1 MNVLTVEHVSRSFG
15 ERNILNDINFG
26 LAKGEKKALIA
37 KNGAG
42 KSTLMKIMAGLETPD
57 KGQVVVRDGI
67 RVGFLH
73 QEPNFDPEASLVEV
87 MLPRNGLYFEV
98 ISRYREAMLD
108 GETQSLAK
116 AATDMDNL
124 QAWEIEARMQEA
136 ASKLGLPDLRVKV
149 NSLSGGQKRRL
160 ALAGMLLEQPD
171 LLLLDEPTNHLDI
184 PMIEWLEDTLCS
196 SSLTLLVVT
205 HDRYFLD
212 AVCSGILELDQGK
225 LFSYQGDYANFLEKK
240 TERHLAE
247 DSEAAKNRNKFATEL
262 EWVRRMPKARSTK
275 SKSRL
280 NAFES
285 LKEKARFRR
294 NDSQLELQVPMKRL
308 GSKILEAIKISKT
321 FGDKK
326 LFEGFSYSFRKGERI
341 AIVGDNGTGKTTM
354 LKILTGQIPT
364 DTGKV
369 IVGETVEFGYF
380 SQDSAELPG
389 DKRIIEYVKETAEY
403 FDNQRK
409 GRVTASQLLTRFD
422 FPPSVQYTYISKLSG
437 GERRRLALLYML
449 LRQPNFLILDEP
461 TNDLDVLTLQKLEE
475 YLDDFAGCIIMVS
488 HDRFFVDRI
497 ADQLLIL
504 DGNGNASIFGGSFT
518 AFREQLLAEPSP
530 SAAQSKGLENEKEN
544 PIQKTKAK
552 LSYQQKRALEL
563 LPSDIEQLE
572 QKKKGLEEQLS
583 NPTASYNELKQWSEA
598 LATLN
603 AELEEK
609 ILHWMELDELA
620 SGIADGA

>member
-1 MNVLTVEHVSRSFG
+1 MNVLTVEHVCRSFG
-15 ERNILNDINFG
+15 ERVVLKDINFG

-37 KNGAG
+37 KNGTG
-42 KSTLMKIMAGLETPD
+42 KSTLMKIMAGLEVAD
-57 KGQVVVRDGI
+57 AGQVVIRDGI
-67 RVGFLH
+67 RIGFLH
-73 QEPNFDPEASLVEV
+73 QEPDFDPEASLVEV
-87 MLPRNGLYFEV
+87 MLPRNGRYFEV
-98 ISRYREAMLD
+98 VSRYREALQEGD
-108 GETQSLAK
+108 QQSIAQ

-124 QAWEIEARMQEA
+124 QAWEIESRMQEA
-136 ASKLGLPDLRVKV
+136 AFKLGLPDLGAKV

-184 PMIEWLEDTLCS
+184 PMIEWLEDTLS
-196 SSLTLLVVT
+196 SPSLTLLVVT

-225 LFSYQGDYANFLEKK
+225 LYSYQGDYAHFLEKK
-240 TERHLAE
+240 TERHMAE
-247 DSEAAKNRNKFATEL
+247 DSEAAKNRNKYATEL

-280 NAFES
+280 NAFEG

-294 NDSQLELQVPMKRL
+294 NDSQLELEVPMKRL
-308 GSKILEAIKISKT
+308 GSKILEAIKISKS
-321 FGDKK
+321 FGEKN
-326 LFEGFSYSFRKGERI
+326 LFSSFTYSFRKGERI

-369 IVGETVEFGYF
+369 IVGDTVEFGYF

-422 FPPSVQYTYISKLSG
+422 FPPAVQYTYISKLSG
-437 GERRRLALLYML
+437 GERRRLALLHML

-497 ADQLLIL
+497 ADQLIVL
-504 DGNGNASIFGGSFT
+504 DGKGNASIFGGSFT
-518 AFREQLLAEPSP
+518 AYREQLSTESTA
-530 SAAQSKGLENEKEN
+530 SANQEKNDGNAKDLPLQKSK
-544 PIQKTKAK
+544 TK

-563 LPSDIEQLE
+563 LPTEIEGLE
-572 QKKKGLEEQLS
+572 VKKKELEILLG
-583 NPTASYNELKQWSEA
+583 NALASYNDLKQWSEA
-598 LATLN
+598 LALLN
-603 AELEEK
+603 SELEDK
-609 ILHWMELDELA
+609 MTRWLELDELA
-620 SGIADGA
+620 SGSIEGA

>member
-1 MNVLTVEHVSRSFG
+1 
-15 ERNILNDINFG
+15 
-26 LAKGEKKALIA
+26 
-37 KNGAG
+37 
-42 KSTLMKIMAGLETPD
+42 
-57 KGQVVVRDGI
+57 
-67 RVGFLH
+67 
-73 QEPNFDPEASLVEV
+73 
-87 MLPRNGLYFEV
+87 
-98 ISRYREAMLD
+98 
-108 GETQSLAK
+108 
-116 AATDMDNL
+116 
-124 QAWEIEARMQEA
+124 
-136 ASKLGLPDLRVKV
+136 
-149 NSLSGGQKRRL
+149 
-160 ALAGMLLEQPD
+160 
-171 LLLLDEPTNHLDI
+171 
-184 PMIEWLEDTLCS
+184 
-196 SSLTLLVVT
+196 
-205 HDRYFLD
+205 
-212 AVCSGILELDQGK
+212 
-225 LFSYQGDYANFLEKK
+225 
-240 TERHLAE
+240 
-247 DSEAAKNRNKFATEL
+247 
-262 EWVRRMPKARSTK
+262 MPKARSTK

-280 NAFES
+280 NAFET

>member
-1 MNVLTVEHVSRSFG
+1 MNVLTVEHVFRSFG
-15 ERNILNDINFG
+15 ERTILNDVNFG
-26 LAKGEKKALIA
+26 LAKGDKRALIA

-42 KSTLMKIMAGLETPD
+42 KSTLMKIMAGLEVPD
-57 KGQVVVRDGI
+57 QGQVVVRAGI

-87 MLPRNGLYFEV
+87 MLPRNGQYFEV
-98 ISRYREAMLD
+98 ISNYREAMLH
-108 GETQSLAK
+108 GEPQAVAK

-124 QAWEIEARMQEA
+124 QAWEIESRMQEA
-136 ASKLGLPDLRVKV
+136 ASKLGLPDLQAKV

-184 PMIEWLEDTLCS
+184 PMIEWLEDTLS
-196 SSLTLLVVT
+196 SPALTLLVVT

-225 LFSYQGDYANFLEKK
+225 LYSYQGDYANFMEKK

-247 DSEAAKNRNKFATEL
+247 DSEAAKNRNKYATEL

-275 SKSRL
+275 SKSRI

-294 NDSQLELQVPMKRL
+294 NDSQLELEVPMKRL
-308 GSKILEAIKISKT
+308 GSKILEAIKISKS
-321 FGDKK
+321 FGEKN
-326 LFEGFSYSFRKGERI
+326 LFSPFTYSFRKGERI

-354 LKILTGQIPT
+354 LKILTGQLPT

-369 IVGETVEFGYF
+369 IVGDTVEFGYF

-389 DKRIIEYVKETAEY
+389 DKRIVEYVKETAEY

-422 FPPSVQYTYISKLSG
+422 FPPAVQYTYISKLSG
-437 GERRRLALLYML
+437 GERRRLALLHML

-497 ADQLLIL
+497 ADQLIVL
-504 DGNGNASIFGGSFT
+504 DGRGNASVFGGSFS
-518 AFREQLLAEPSP
+518 AFREQLHSTP
-530 SAAQSKGLENEKEN
+530 SAQVSQAKEAEIEKEQAV
-544 PIQKTKAK
+544 QKPKTK

-563 LPSDIEQLE
+563 LPGEIE
-572 QKKKGLEEQLS
+572 KLEEQKQELEEQIG
-583 NPTASYNELKQWSEA
+583 NPMASYEDLKRWSEA
-598 LATLN
+598 LSTIN
-603 AELEEK
+603 TELEGK
-609 ILHWMELDELA
+609 MMQWMELEDMA
-620 SGIADGA
+620 SGGA

>member
-1 MNVLTVEHVSRSFG
+1 MNVLTVEHVTRSFG
-15 ERNILNDINFG
+15 ERTILNDINFG
-26 LAKGEKKALIA
+26 LAKGDKRALIA

-42 KSTLMKIMAGLETPD
+42 KSTLMKIMAGLESPD
-57 KGQVVVRDGI
+57 QGQVVVRDGI

-87 MLPRNGLYFEV
+87 MLPRNGRYFEV
-98 ISRYREAMLD
+98 ISNYREAMLH
-108 GETQSLAK
+108 GEPQTVAK

-124 QAWEIEARMQEA
+124 QAWEIESRMQEA
-136 ASKLGLPDLRVKV
+136 ASKLGLPDLQAKV
-149 NSLSGGQKRRL
+149 SSLSGGQKRRL

-184 PMIEWLEDTLCS
+184 PMIEWLEDTLS
-196 SSLTLLVVT
+196 SPALTLLVVT

-225 LFSYQGDYANFLEKK
+225 LYSYQGDYANFLEKK
-240 TERHLAE
+240 TERHMAE
-247 DSEAAKNRNKFATEL
+247 DSEAAKNRNKYATEL

-280 NAFES
+280 NAFEN

-294 NDSQLELQVPMKRL
+294 NDSQLELEVPMKRL
-308 GSKILEAIKISKT
+308 GSKILEAIKISKA
-321 FGDKK
+321 FGEKN
-326 LFEGFSYSFRKGERI
+326 LFSPFTYSFRKGERI

-354 LKILTGQIPT
+354 LKILTGQIPS

-369 IVGETVEFGYF
+369 IVGDTVEFGYF

-437 GERRRLALLYML
+437 GERRRLALLHML

-497 ADQLLIL
+497 ADQLIVL
-504 DGNGNASIFGGSFT
+504 DGKGNASVFGGSFT
-518 AFREQLLAEPSP
+518 AFREQLHFEPSTQVVE
-530 SAAQSKGLENEKEN
+530 AKTNEKEKES
-544 PIQKTKAK
+544 PILKPKTK
-552 LSYQQKRALEL
+552 LSYQQKRALEM
-563 LPSDIEQLE
+563 LPSEIEHME
-572 QKKKGLEEQLS
+572 QKKKELEEQLA
-583 NPTASYNELKQWSEA
+583 NPMASYEDLKRWSES
-598 LATLN
+598 LSNVN
-603 AELEEK
+603 AELEGK
-609 ILHWMELDELA
+609 MLQWLELEDLA
-620 SGIADGA
+620 SGGA

>member
-1 MNVLTVEHVSRSFG
+1 
-15 ERNILNDINFG
+15 
-26 LAKGEKKALIA
+26 
-37 KNGAG
+37 
-42 KSTLMKIMAGLETPD
+42 
-57 KGQVVVRDGI
+57 
-67 RVGFLH
+67 
-73 QEPNFDPEASLVEV
+73 
-87 MLPRNGLYFEV
+87 
-98 ISRYREAMLD
+98 MLD

-184 PMIEWLEDTLCS
+184 PMIEWLEDTLSS

-247 DSEAAKNRNKFATEL
+247 DSEAAKNRNKFSTEL

-280 NAFES
+280 NAFET

-403 FDNQRK
+403 FDSQRK

>member
-1 MNVLTVEHVSRSFG
+1 MNVLTVEHVTRSFG
-15 ERNILNDINFG
+15 ERTVLKDINFG
-26 LAKGEKKALIA
+26 LAKGDKRALIA

-42 KSTLMKIMAGLETPD
+42 KSTLMKIMAGIELPD
-57 KGQVVVRDGI
+57 QGQVVVRDGI

-87 MLPRNGLYFEV
+87 MLPRNGRFFEV
-98 ISRYREAMLD
+98 ISNYREAMLH
-108 GETQSLAK
+108 GEPEAVAK
-116 AATDMDNL
+116 AATEMDNL
-124 QAWEIEARMQEA
+124 QAWEIESNMQEA
-136 ASKLGLPDLRVKV
+136 ASKLGLPDLQAKV
-149 NSLSGGQKRRL
+149 GSLSGGQKRRL

-184 PMIEWLEDTLCS
+184 PMIEWLEDTLS
-196 SSLTLLVVT
+196 APALTLLVVT

-225 LFSYQGDYANFLEKK
+225 LYSYQGDYANFLEKK
-240 TERHLAE
+240 TERQMAE
-247 DSEAAKNRNKFATEL
+247 DSEAAKNRNKYATEL

-294 NDSQLELQVPMKRL
+294 NDSQLELEVPMKRL
-308 GSKILEAIKISKT
+308 GSKILEAIKISKA

-326 LFEGFSYSFRKGERI
+326 LFSPFTYSFRKGERI
-341 AIVGDNGTGKTTM
+341 AIVGNNGTGKTTL
-354 LKILTGQIPT
+354 LKILTGQLPT

-369 IVGETVEFGYF
+369 IVGDTVEFGYF
-380 SQDSAELPG
+380 SQDSAELPA

-422 FPPSVQYTYISKLSG
+422 FPPAVQYTYISKLSG
-437 GERRRLALLYML
+437 GERRRLALLHML

-461 TNDLDVLTLQKLEE
+461 TNDLDVLTLQKLED

-497 ADQLLIL
+497 ADQLIVL

-518 AFREQLLAEPSP
+518 AYREQIHSGPVAPVVPPKVAEEQHNHPR
-530 SAAQSKGLENEKEN
+530 
-544 PIQKTKAK
+544 QKPKTK
-552 LSYQQKRALEL
+552 LSYQQKRALEM
-563 LPSDIEQLE
+563 LPGEIEQLE
-572 QKKKGLEEQLS
+572 QKKKELEGLLG
-583 NPTASYNELKQWSEA
+583 NPMASYEDLKRWSES
-598 LATLN
+598 LSSLN

-609 ILHWMELDELA
+609 MMQWMELDEMA
-620 SGIADGA
+620 GGGV